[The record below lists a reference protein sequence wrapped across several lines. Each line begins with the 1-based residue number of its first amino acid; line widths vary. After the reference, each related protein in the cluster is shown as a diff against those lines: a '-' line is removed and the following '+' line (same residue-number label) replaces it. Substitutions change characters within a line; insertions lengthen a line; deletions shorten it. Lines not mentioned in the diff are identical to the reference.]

1 MSNGPKGYRLFPAPL
16 PRKRRNNLRQQRRA
30 RNWDG
35 KFVAGPVCGAGLCLL
50 LAVAAAAQE
59 PPPAPV
65 EFTEAQSHRIGITL
79 ELQGSVE
86 SVRRGQVASPVEGL
100 VVELLV
106 RDGDLVK
113 GGQTLA
119 KLNTSML
126 EARRTTLDSQLTESM
141 ARLHAAGAKLERANN
156 LFEAEI
162 ISRDQ
167 LDDSLFEKQA
177 LEARAESLRA
187 SIAEIDL
194 SIARSTIRAPFGGVV
209 TRKLTEVGQWIG
221 EGDAVVEIL
230 ALDELEIAI
239 EVPEVHIGKVRMN
252 QRAEVRLEAYPETV
266 LAGRVSV
273 MIPQANAEA
282 RTFPVKIAVPS
293 GGGLVRS
300 GMLATVT
307 LEPRAPRAATI
318 VPKDALVRSEA
329 GWSVFVLK
337 DNNTVGALPVRMGD
351 GVGEWVEIVGTLSP
365 GDKIVTRGNE
375 RLRDGQSVSAS
386 RDAYGMP

>member
-1 MSNGPKGYRLFPAPL
+1 
-16 PRKRRNNLRQQRRA
+16 
-30 RNWDG
+30 
-35 KFVAGPVCGAGLCLL
+35 
-50 LAVAAAAQE
+50 
-59 PPPAPV
+59 V
-65 EFTEAQSHRIGITL
+65 EFTEAQSHVIGAKL

-106 RDGDLVK
+106 RDGDQVK
-113 GGQTLA
+113 GGQTVA
-119 KLNTSML
+119 RLNTSML
-126 EARRTTLDSQLTESM
+126 EARRKTLDSQLTESA
-141 ARLHAAGAKLERANN
+141 ARLRAADAKFGRAND

-162 ISRDQ
+162 ISREQ

-177 LEARAESLRA
+177 LEARSESLRA
-187 SIAEIDL
+187 SMAEIDL
-194 SIARSTIRAPFGGVV
+194 SIERSTIRAPFGGVV
-209 TRKLTEVGQWIG
+209 TQKLTEVGQWIG
-221 EGDAVVEIL
+221 EGDAIVEIL

-273 MIPQANAEA
+273 MIPEANAEA

-307 LEPRAPRAATI
+307 LEPRAPRTATI
-318 VPKDALVRSEA
+318 VPKDALVRSQA
-329 GWSVFVLK
+329 GWSVFALK
-337 DNNTVGALPVRMGD
+337 DNNTVGALSVRMGD
-351 GVGEWVEIVGTLSP
+351 GIGEWVEIVGNLAP

-375 RLRDGQSVSAS
+375 RLKDGQSVSAS
-386 RDAYGMP
+386 RAAYGMP